1 MIYLIGGAPRVGKS
15 ILCGQ
20 LAAKLRVGWISTDV
34 LVDLLRAKQEVGVK
48 TEWNASPEYVIL
60 AANWFF
66 PYLDRFIWGVS
77 SMAEGYVIEGVDFLP
92 GQVKQLSSRYPIA
105 AVFLGCSQMTLETLD
120 QFPGGSPGYTGLPE
134 TLRRQIAHD
143 VPIWSE
149 FIRKEAEKFGYPYID
164 MVDDFHQSLVEAESR
179 LTAGSG
185 GIMRNRDM

>member
-20 LAAKLRVGWISTDV
+20 LAAKLKIGWISTDV
-34 LVDLLRAKQEVGVK
+34 LVDLLRAKQEVGAK

-66 PYLDRFIWGVS
+66 PYLDRFIWCVS

-92 GQVKQLSSRYPIA
+92 GQVKELSSRYPVK

-120 QFPGGSPGYTGLPE
+120 QFPGRSPGYAGLPE
-134 TLRRQIAHD
+134 ASRRQIAQD
-143 VPIWSE
+143 VPVWSE
-149 FIRKEAEKFGYPYID
+149 FIRKEAEQFGYPYID
-164 MVDDFHQSLVEAESR
+164 MVDDFPQRLAEAESVVM
-179 LTAGSG
+179 AGSG
-185 GIMRNRDM
+185 GVA